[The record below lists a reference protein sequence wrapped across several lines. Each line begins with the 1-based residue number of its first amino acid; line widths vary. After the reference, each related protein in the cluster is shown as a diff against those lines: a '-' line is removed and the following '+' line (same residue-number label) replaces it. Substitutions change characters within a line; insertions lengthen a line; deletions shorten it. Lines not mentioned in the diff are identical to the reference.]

1 MQSRPDLQL
10 KSESAKTQ
18 EELPSRTLI
27 AVSKVTGSI
36 LENCSNKHLYSS
48 CEVNRH
54 VAAVDLC
61 SDQTATSTGCLH
73 LQHLTTL
80 LAASDQG
87 VVTATLQAFV
97 ALVRKTHIA
106 SIRYPGGPEQNA
118 RLLALAQG
126 WGGKEQVSAVFN
138 ALELVYLPLLT
149 LGVETALKHIY
160 VVYRVLGLWNVHMR
174 MSQL

>member
-1 MQSRPDLQL
+1 M
-10 KSESAKTQ
+10 E
-18 EELPSRTLI
+18 
-27 AVSKVTGSI
+27 
-36 LENCSNKHLYSS
+36 
-48 CEVNRH
+48 
-54 VAAVDLC
+54 
-61 SDQTATSTGCLH
+61 CLH

-126 WGGKEQVSAVFN
+126 WGGKEQVSAMFN
-138 ALELVYLPLLT
+138 AL
-149 LGVETALKHIY
+149 
-160 VVYRVLGLWNVHMR
+160 
-174 MSQL
+174 

>member
-1 MQSRPDLQL
+1 
-10 KSESAKTQ
+10 
-18 EELPSRTLI
+18 
-27 AVSKVTGSI
+27 
-36 LENCSNKHLYSS
+36 
-48 CEVNRH
+48 
-54 VAAVDLC
+54 
-61 SDQTATSTGCLH
+61 LH

-97 ALVRKTHIA
+97 ALVQKTHIA

-126 WGGKEQVSAVFN
+126 WGGKEQVRAVFN
-138 ALELVYLPLLT
+138 ALELLFFAPAQARLT
-149 LGVETALKHIY
+149 LSVDTAMQYTSVL
-160 VVYRVLGLWNVHMR
+160 YRVLGLWNVHMR